1 MKPSGMW
8 LVVILVA
15 AVVGLCV
22 PELALSVEESKP
34 LPASPTPTLPSEG
47 DRQKEAEE
55 IRRLQEIYL
64 RNQSVFIR
72 KGETIVEFNNF
83 YSMDQNLRLIQ
94 VSPTT
99 ATTIQTTSRFFDT
112 TLFGRYG
119 LAPGLEFDLIA
130 PVFVHAEQ
138 ELNVGT
144 GTNTTTSNGVGDIA
158 AALRY
163 QIFYERGLRPSVIL
177 DVQGKSR
184 TAGTSIRGSGNY
196 NVGGGITLVKSIDP
210 VVFFG
215 RVGYTETLAY
225 GERNNGNIVTY
236 SLGMGFSL
244 NDRVAFNMQVVGAL
258 VGQTQLRGQVLD
270 GSSLEIMNLL
280 FSTTI
285 LATKKL
291 FLEPIVGIGLTDDA
305 FDTTIGLRI
314 PYRF

>member
-1 MKPSGMW
+1 M
-8 LVVILVA
+8 
-15 AVVGLCV
+15 
-22 PELALSVEESKP
+22 
-34 LPASPTPTLPSEG
+34 
-47 DRQKEAEE
+47 
-55 IRRLQEIYL
+55 

-72 KGETIVEFNNF
+72 KGEAIVEFNNF
-83 YSMDQNLRLIQ
+83 YSTDQNLRLLQ
-94 VSPTT
+94 LSPTT
-99 ATTIQTTSRFFDT
+99 ATIIQTKNRFFDT

-119 LAPGLEFDLIA
+119 LARGLELDFIA

-138 ELNVGT
+138 EFNVGA
-144 GTNTTTSNGVGDIA
+144 GTTTTTSSGVGDIA

-163 QIFYERGLRPSVIL
+163 QIVSETGLRPSVIL

-196 NVGGGITLVKSIDP
+196 NVGGGISLVKSIDP

-215 RVGYTETLAY
+215 RLGYTETLAY

-244 NDRVAFNMQVVGAL
+244 NDRVAFNMQLVGAL
-258 VGQTQLRGQVLD
+258 VGQTQLRGQVID
-270 GSSLEIMNLL
+270 GSSLEIVNLL

-305 FDTTIGLRI
+305 FDATIGLRI

>member
-1 MKPSGMW
+1 
-8 LVVILVA
+8 
-15 AVVGLCV
+15 
-22 PELALSVEESKP
+22 
-34 LPASPTPTLPSEG
+34 
-47 DRQKEAEE
+47 
-55 IRRLQEIYL
+55 
-64 RNQSVFIR
+64 
-72 KGETIVEFNNF
+72 
-83 YSMDQNLRLIQ
+83 
-94 VSPTT
+94 
-99 ATTIQTTSRFFDT
+99 
-112 TLFGRYG
+112 
-119 LAPGLEFDLIA
+119 
-130 PVFVHAEQ
+130 
-138 ELNVGT
+138 
-144 GTNTTTSNGVGDIA
+144 
-158 AALRY
+158 
-163 QIFYERGLRPSVIL
+163 
-177 DVQGKSR
+177 
-184 TAGTSIRGSGNY
+184 
-196 NVGGGITLVKSIDP
+196 VGGGITLVKSIDP